1 MEQGYTYRPSIV
13 SGTIGI
19 PDPTPPTVTDTYMG
33 KDKFIIWHI
42 QGGLGKNI
50 AGTSLVKD
58 IVRTY
63 PDRKL
68 VMVVSWP
75 EVFLNNPDIHR
86 VYQLGQAP
94 TSIRIMSK
102 ERIALSSVMNPIIR
116 PPTCT

>member
-1 MEQGYTYRPSIV
+1 MEQGYTYRPSIP
-13 SGTIGI
+13 SGNVGI
-19 PDPTPPTVTDTYMG
+19 LDQTPPKVVTQEKYV
-33 KDKFIIWHI
+33 IWHI

-86 VYQLGQAP
+86 VYQLG
-94 TSIRIMSK
+94 
-102 ERIALSSVMNPIIR
+102 
-116 PPTCT
+116 